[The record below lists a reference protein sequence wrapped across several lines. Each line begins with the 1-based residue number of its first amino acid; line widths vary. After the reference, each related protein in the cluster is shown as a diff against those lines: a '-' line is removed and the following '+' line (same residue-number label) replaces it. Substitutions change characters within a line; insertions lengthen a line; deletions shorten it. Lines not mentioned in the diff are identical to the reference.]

1 MNTSRPTHLFVR
13 CTLWMGALLA
23 AAAVSAGPAEDVK
36 EADTAFL
43 SGDIPTAMALLRK
56 AADQGHPLAEARL
69 GDLLRAAEFEAEA
82 IVYYRKSAEKGEPAG
97 EVGLARALA
106 DGAGIKKDPAQA
118 LALYRKAEA
127 RNYGPAHDMLARA
140 YRTGTLGLPKDLA
153 KAKEHDQKARE
164 LGVKPRAEGGQ

>member
-13 CTLWMGALLA
+13 CALWTGALF

-36 EADTAFL
+36 EADIAFL
-43 SGDIPTAMALLRK
+43 SGDIPTAMSLLRK
-56 AADQGHPLAEARL
+56 AADQDHPLAQARL

-82 IVYYRKSAEKGEPAG
+82 VAFYKKAAEKGEPAG

-106 DGAGIKKDPAQA
+106 DGAGIRKDAAQA
-118 LALYRKAEA
+118 LELYRKAEA
-127 RNYGPAHDMLARA
+127 KNYGPAHDMLARA
-140 YRTGTLGLPKDLA
+140 YRTGTLGLPKDLE
-153 KAKEHDQKARE
+153 KARAHDQRARE